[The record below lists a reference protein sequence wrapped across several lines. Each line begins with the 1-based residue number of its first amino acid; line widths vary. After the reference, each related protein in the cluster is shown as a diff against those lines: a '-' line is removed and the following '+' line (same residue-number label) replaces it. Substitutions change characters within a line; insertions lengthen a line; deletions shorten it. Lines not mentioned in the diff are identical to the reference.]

1 VTTPTDISER
11 DPAAERVEQL
21 RRVYAAF
28 NARDIDAVL
37 AELADNVVWPNGW
50 EGGVLH
56 GKDAVADYWRRQWS
70 AIDPRVEP
78 TAFDTRALDRIVVT
92 VSQTVRS
99 LDGIVVSHGVV
110 LHTYRFVE
118 HEISEM
124 TIESAEQ

>member
-1 VTTPTDISER
+1 MSTDISER

-21 RRVYAAF
+21 RRLYEAF
-28 NARDIDAVL
+28 NARDIDTVL
-37 AELADNVVWPNGW
+37 AELADDVVWPNGW
-50 EGGVLH
+50 EGGVLY

-78 TAFDTRALDRIVVT
+78 TAFDTCAPDLVVVT

-99 LDGIVVSHGVV
+99 LDGTVVSRGVA

-118 HEISEM
+118 NEISEM
-124 TIESAEQ
+124 TIKPAEQ